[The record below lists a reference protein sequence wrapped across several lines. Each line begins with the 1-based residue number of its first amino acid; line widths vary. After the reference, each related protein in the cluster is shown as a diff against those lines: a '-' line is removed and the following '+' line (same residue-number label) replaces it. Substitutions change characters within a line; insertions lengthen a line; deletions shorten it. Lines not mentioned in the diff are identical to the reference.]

1 MSRGKKRA
9 TSRQK
14 SSPSVGKKARK
25 SKKNYMLKRIESPDD
40 IKKKS
45 YILKRIEEPGL
56 NKKLRMI

>member
-14 SSPSVGKKARK
+14 SSPSAGKRARK
-25 SKKNYMLKRIESPDD
+25 SKKNYMLKTIESPEDAR
-40 IKKKS
+40 KKS